1 MIARIWNGKTRIED
15 FEEYT
20 EFMKSRAIPDYKKT
34 KGFVKLIFLRTT
46 NDDIG
51 HFKLITFWENLEVIK
66 NFAGQDFEKAKYYPE
81 DEKFLLEFEEKVTH
95 YEVFAEESR
104 THNNAYSA
112 GRQRGNT
119 GRVEKRKNE

>member
-1 MIARIWNGKTRIED
+1 MIARIWHGKTRIED

-34 KGFVKLIFLRTT
+34 KGFVKLTFLRNTR
-46 NDDIG
+46 DDIG

-66 NFAGQDFEKAKYYPE
+66 NFAGEDYEKAKYYPE

-95 YEVFAEESR
+95 YEVFAE
-104 THNNAYSA
+104 
-112 GRQRGNT
+112 
-119 GRVEKRKNE
+119 